1 MPVIGLLLCSL
12 IGWMQPQQPAGTRP
26 VFVTASFLD
35 RNRLYVENLGR
46 DEIRIFENDQ
56 PREVQYMAGREV
68 PMVYGLLFDPYVLPQ
83 LFEEPGRDSYGVSIA
98 TAAGNVAYQVMDQA
112 FVGQSG
118 WLGTYGDDLQVNV
131 DFVPDSGRIKDAL
144 QMLAVERLSREPSLY
159 TALFTAAKKMSRR
172 NEKRRILILF
182 IEVLDSRTGDRLK
195 ALKNLL
201 GSSNIELFV
210 ASFTRSRL
218 PGDHGMP
225 LAKSEASLR
234 ELADATAG
242 AAYFTPRETIEGMGR
257 RISYQ
262 ISSFYTV
269 GFESTSTID
278 KPGKLRIECT
288 RPNVKVTTHNMVP
301 VLQ

>member
-118 WLGTYGDDLQVNV
+118 WL
-131 DFVPDSGRIKDAL
+131 
-144 QMLAVERLSREPSLY
+144 
-159 TALFTAAKKMSRR
+159 
-172 NEKRRILILF
+172 
-182 IEVLDSRTGDRLK
+182 
-195 ALKNLL
+195 
-201 GSSNIELFV
+201 
-210 ASFTRSRL
+210 
-218 PGDHGMP
+218 
-225 LAKSEASLR
+225 
-234 ELADATAG
+234 
-242 AAYFTPRETIEGMGR
+242 
-257 RISYQ
+257 
-262 ISSFYTV
+262 
-269 GFESTSTID
+269 
-278 KPGKLRIECT
+278 
-288 RPNVKVTTHNMVP
+288 
-301 VLQ
+301 